1 MSILSR
7 PEERAVGVGEAPRRS
22 SLGVTWRSVLI
33 GIVLIPIN
41 CFWVTVVEVRWFTL
55 DGTCLPLLVTPVFM
69 LFVLTLLNLLVRRK
83 WPRAALDQGEL
94 LTVYI
99 MVVISCT
106 LAGHDML
113 QNLFGVIGH
122 PYWLATPENKWQ
134 EKFFRYLPEWLFVR
148 DKEALRGFY
157 TGNRNP
163 FTWDIVRFW
172 VGPLAFWGLFV
183 FVLALMMLC
192 LNVLIRRQWTENEK
206 LAFPIVQLPVAM
218 TDQDTG
224 PGSFFRSRLMW
235 GGFAVA
241 FTVGLING
249 LNYLYPSVPAL
260 KAVKL
265 YDLGP
270 YFTQRPWNAMG
281 WTPISMYP
289 FAIGLAF
296 FMPSDLSFS
305 CWFFYVFRKLQQ
317 IVGSLAGWDRAQ
329 NSGYP
334 YFNEQSAGAWVMLG
348 LVVLW
353 VMRGYLKQVARI
365 VLGDRR
371 AAQDS
376 GEIVQYRWA
385 VLGLLA
391 GGIFC
396 WVFTALMGMSPWVI
410 IIFFGIYFLL
420 SFTMTRVRAELG
432 TPHEI
437 YFVNPQKIMVPLF
450 GTGGLGAQNLTLI
463 MVLYWFN
470 RCYRCHPMP
479 NQLESF
485 KMAEGGRIAFGRLIA
500 LTFFA
505 TLAGMAATYWANL
518 HVTYQA
524 GATAKAI
531 GFKSW
536 LGWESFGWLDN
547 WITYPAKV
555 EPVRIAYMIGGAAV
569 VLFLRAM
576 RGAFIWWP
584 FHPAGYAL
592 AVSFAMD
599 YFWFAFFI
607 SWLAKSLLVRYGGM
621 KLHRQAIPFFLGLI
635 LGDYV
640 VGSLWAII
648 GPALGMSTY
657 KIFI

>member
-1 MSILSR
+1 MDVRTLLT
-7 PEERAVGVGEAPRRS
+7 ERVRHRGEVTKPS
-22 SLGVTWRSVLI
+22 PGVTWRSVLI
-33 GIVLIPIN
+33 GSILIPVN
-41 CFWVTVVEVRWFTL
+41 CFWVTVVEVRWYTL
-55 DGTCLPLLVTPVFM
+55 DGTCLPLLITPIFM
-69 LFVLTLLNLLVRRK
+69 LFVLVIANFGLRRR
-83 WPRAALDQGEL
+83 WPRHALQQGEL

-106 LAGHDML
+106 LSGHDML

-122 PYWLATPENKWQ
+122 PYWFATPENKWQ
-134 EKFFRYLPEWLFVR
+134 EKFFRYMPEWLFVR

-157 TGNRNP
+157 TGNMNP
-163 FTWDIVRFW
+163 FRPEILRFW
-172 VGPLAFWGLFV
+172 IGPLTFWGM
-183 FVLALMMLC
+183 FVL
-192 LNVLIRRQWTENEK
+192 VLIMMMMCINILIRKQWTENEK
-206 LAFPIVQLPVAM
+206 LAFPIVQLPLAM

-235 GGFAVA
+235 GGFATA
-241 FTVGLING
+241 FAIGTLNG
-249 LNYLYPSVPAL
+249 FHYLYPSVPYLQAI
-260 KAVKL
+260 KL
-265 YDLGP
+265 YDLGQ
-270 YFTQRPWNAMG
+270 YFTQKPWNSMG

-305 CWFFYVFRKLQQ
+305 CWFFYVFRKVQQ
-317 IVGSLAGWDRAQ
+317 IAGNIAGWDRAEG
-329 NSGYP
+329 SGYP
-334 YFNEQSAGAWVMLG
+334 YFNEQAAGAWIMLG

-353 VMRGYLKQVARI
+353 VMRGYLRQVLHI
-365 VLGDRR
+365 LLGDRR
-371 AAQDS
+371 VAENKA
-376 GEIVQYRWA
+376 EVIQYRWA
-385 VLGLLA
+385 VAGLAA

-396 WVFTALMGMSPWVI
+396 WVFTAIMGMSTWVI
-410 IIFFGIYFLL
+410 LLFFAIYFLL

-437 YFVNPQKIMVPLF
+437 YFVNPQKILVPLF
-450 GTGGLGAQNLTLI
+450 GTSILGTQNLTLI
-463 MVLYWFN
+463 SVLYWFN

-479 NQLESF
+479 NQMEAF
-485 KMAEGGRIAFGRLIA
+485 KMADGGRIAFGRLIA

-505 TLAGMAATYWANL
+505 TIIGMMATYWANL
-518 HVTYQA
+518 YVTYQA
-524 GATAKAI
+524 GATSKAI

-547 WITYPAKV
+547 WLTYPVKV
-555 EPVRIAYMIGGAAV
+555 EAVRLGYMIGGAAF
-569 VLFLRAM
+569 VLILRAM

-599 YFWFAFFI
+599 YFWFAFFV
-607 SWLAKSLLVRYGGM
+607 SWLLKALLVRYGGM
-621 KLHRQAIPFFLGLI
+621 RLHRKAIPFFLGLI

-640 VGSLWAII
+640 VGSLWAIL
-648 GPALGMSTY
+648 GPSFGMSTY